1 MKNKNE
7 STVPY
12 ERFED
17 TKGVTRRRK
26 PKKERLY
33 NGQKK
38 NNEKTMMYKR
48 YTIK

>member
-17 TKGVTRRRK
+17 TKGVIRSRK
-26 PKKERLY
+26 PKKDRLC

-38 NNEKTMMYKR
+38 NKEKTMMYKR
-48 YTIK
+48 YTIN